1 MTFQEKTCIIL
12 NRVKESKLCINISL
26 LAAFIFLNLKFKILI
41 NDIMIAWRLQ
51 IVLTFPHMH
60 IMSVQEENHTKG
72 WINGNISVH
81 NELILSWDNYKS
93 GDRMTDGQ
101 TDREREGRFEHTC
114 QPGPPGESCCS
125 SHMACHH

>member
-12 NRVKESKLCINISL
+12 NRVKESKLCIYISL
-26 LAAFIFLNLKFKILI
+26 LATFIFLNLPWHHDCMTLANCIDLSTYAYNECARRK
-41 NDIMIAWRLQ
+41 
-51 IVLTFPHMH
+51 
-60 IMSVQEENHTKG
+60 SYKG